1 MVIKDPNPEQWKE
14 AMCDVA
20 ENDCGERVV
29 ELEAVRAWAHSFW
42 LETTDDPDE
51 PTYSAIRFNYNE
63 SDAATEYGG
72 IYFLIENGHCE
83 WDGKMPH
90 GDQTPFRLMLWELLH
105 PDVFGDFR
113 MLTPM
118 WKARADKERDL
129 AERRLAT
136 QRQQRRVNYALR
148 IKEQSRRFT
157 LLNIGGFLTAG
168 AIGLLG
174 WVGFD
179 SAWPFIVAGSMQVT
193 LLLGVFV
200 AIWVEHGHD

>member
-1 MVIKDPNPEQWKE
+1 MVIKDPSPEQWKE

-63 SDAATEYGG
+63 GDAASEYGG

-113 MLTPM
+113 LLTPM

-129 AERRLAT
+129 AERRLLLQRQERRLRAT
-136 QRQQRRVNYALR
+136 QRYSEQMKRFGRLNYAGWLAV
-148 IKEQSRRFT
+148 
-157 LLNIGGFLTAG
+157 GGVALT
-168 AIGLLG
+168 G
-174 WVGFD
+174 WWLDTITPG
-179 SAWPFIVAGSMQVT
+179 IVAALMQMS
-193 LLLGVFV
+193 LIAGVLIS
-200 AIWVEHGHD
+200 IWVDGRD